1 MYLHKHF
8 SANNLSIKEFPFRR
22 ELAMEAYLL
31 ENEDILSLE
40 YMGFDEVSILD
51 SEVQIWGKDKAENNR
66 IDILA
71 KYGQEYIAVV
81 ELKLKNLSLDS
92 LGQLEGYLGKRAD
105 ILEKRKEIWEDKV
118 NKPKWIGILIG
129 ESIDRNLMLK
139 ITDEKSRYLFDKE
152 IPIIALTMKRFRG
165 EDGNIY
171 VTTDSYLVPLKLNK
185 KDFTKYV
192 LNGKGNLGKS
202 KLVLEALQI
211 FTQANPEMTISEL
224 KNKFPQKLQGKD
236 GVFVTLKEANDRFTE
251 TGYKRFY
258 AKPDEIIKLKDE
270 TIAVSNQWG
279 VSNIKEFIKHCK
291 KFEGFKFEI
300 KEDNSK

>member
-8 SANNLSIKEFPFRR
+8 SANNLSIEEFPFRR

-40 YMGFDEVSILD
+40 YLGFDEVSIVD
-51 SEVQIWGKDKAENNR
+51 SEVQISETDKTGKNR

-71 KYGQEYIAVV
+71 KYGQAYIAIV
-81 ELKLKNLSLDS
+81 ELKMKNLSLDS
-92 LGQLEGYLGKRAD
+92 LKQLEGYLKKRD
-105 ILEKRKEIWEDKV
+105 VILKKRPEIWEEKGSV
-118 NKPKWIGILIG
+118 PKWIGILVG
-129 ESIDRNLMLK
+129 ESIDRDLMLK
-139 ITDEKSRYLFDKE
+139 ITDDKNRYLFENE
-152 IPIIALTMKRFRG
+152 IQIIALTMKRFRG

-171 VTTDSYLVPLKLNK
+171 VTTDSYLVQPKLNK

-192 LNGKGNLGKS
+192 LNGKRNLGKS
-202 KLVLEALQI
+202 RLVLEAMQI
-211 FTQANPEMTISEL
+211 YIQAYPNITISEL
-224 KNKFPQKLQGKD
+224 KNKFPGRLQGKD
-236 GVFVTLKEANDRFTE
+236 GVFVTLKEANDKYIE

-258 AKPDEIIKLKDE
+258 TKPDEIIKLQDE

-291 KFEGFKFEI
+291 NFEGFKFEI